1 MSQIKEFRCV
11 VCPLGCS
18 LRAEIGDDGQILSVT
33 GNTCPRGKNYAVS
46 ELTHPVRTL
55 TSTVFSEDGQ
65 KIPVRTSAP
74 ISKEKMFDAMKII
87 HSMTVA
93 LPVRRGDVLK
103 EDFMDPGVNL
113 IVCKDTFPKA

>member
-74 ISKEKMFDAMKII
+74 MSKEKMFDAMKII